1 LGLLTEFERKILE
14 LSTHGSSDYKI
25 AKKLS
30 VDPPTVSRSRKN
42 ALRKLQEAEEDIA
55 WVRSLGLLNFNIV
68 ARRTI
73 IEAPELRPAF

>member
-1 LGLLTEFERKILE
+1 MGLLTEFERKILE

-55 WVRSLGLLNFNIV
+55 WVQSLGLDFKVMAKRI
-68 ARRTI
+68 I
-73 IEAPELRPAF
+73 IEAPELRSAF